1 MSEHKINLDLFDE
14 VDDDL
19 DINAIF
25 GGGTQSVEIPAAP
38 IDVLPPAV
46 QEDPTVSATPSA
58 ETIPV
63 KQEPK
68 SSAPAGDPE
77 PDLFSAFASGNMQEP
92 PTPQP
97 KAASKSTSLFDKP
110 PVFSYGG
117 AKENIN
123 DASQTF
129 EELRIKKADDFP
141 ELEEGKSV
149 SWKVRYGDVTK
160 SIPNPKDTT
169 IAKIKEE
176 IEKSKAFLD
185 SLKKAKNKNPDCLI
199 IPSVTAKSKGIA
211 SYKGVF
217 PSVDMARASDKVI
230 CLIPAKDGQ
239 VYEMRKSE
247 LGEFVAP
254 KHNIVD
260 FQEVKAGFTP
270 ALPLIPRQMIGQ
282 IISFF
287 RFQMQGAQEY
297 EALAYIYWDKENEEF
312 VPFIPK
318 QKVSKAYIDAGR
330 PDNRLPE
337 DRYLHYADIHSHN
350 SMSAKFS
357 SIDDRDEK
365 ATRLYLVI
373 GNLDRFYPSV
383 TARISCG
390 GTYQEIDPE
399 LVLEGLGEEFPTQW
413 LEQVEKV
420 DTEPRRKGR
429 WMDALLSDLPR
440 GMVL

>member
-14 VDDDL
+14 ADDDL
-19 DINAIF
+19 DLNAIF
-25 GGGTQSVEIPAAP
+25 GIGTQSVSIPAAP
-38 IDVLPPAV
+38 LEADPPTV
-46 QEDPTVSATPSA
+46 QEDPTGSEPLSA
-58 ETIPV
+58 EPTPV
-63 KQEPK
+63 NQEPK
-68 SSAPAGDPE
+68 PSVPGDLE

-92 PTPQP
+92 PAPQP
-97 KAASKSTSLFDKP
+97 KAAASKSTSLFDKP

-117 AKENIN
+117 AKENID

-149 SWKVRYGDVTK
+149 SWKVKYGDVTK
-160 SIPNPKDTT
+160 SVPNPKDTT
-169 IAKIKEE
+169 IAKIKEG
-176 IEKSKAFLD
+176 IEKSKVFLD
-185 SLKKAKNKNPDCLI
+185 SLKKGKIKNPDCLVV
-199 IPSVTAKSKGIA
+199 PSVTAKSKGIA

-270 ALPLIPRQMIGQ
+270 ALPLIPRQMMGQ

-287 RFQMQGAQEY
+287 RFQMQGKQEY

-330 PDNRLPE
+330 PDNGLPE

-350 SMSAKFS
+350 SMPAKFS

-390 GTYQEIDPE
+390 GTYQEIDPG
-399 LVLEGLGEEFPTQW
+399 LVMEGLDEEFPTQW
-413 LEQVEKV
+413 LNQVETL
-420 DTEPRRKGR
+420 DTEPRRKSR
-429 WMDALLSDLPR
+429 WMDTLLSDLPR

>member
-1 MSEHKINLDLFDE
+1 MSEHKSSFDFLEE

-19 DINAIF
+19 DIESIF
-25 GGGTQSVEIPAAP
+25 GAGAQSAKIPASPLEVIPPSVQNVSNAP
-38 IDVLPPAV
+38 
-46 QEDPTVSATPSA
+46 EAT
-58 ETIPV
+58 ETIPA

-68 SSAPAGDPE
+68 SSTPASDPE

-92 PTPQP
+92 PAPQP
-97 KAASKSTSLFDKP
+97 KAEASKSTSLFDKP
-110 PVFSYGG
+110 PIFSYGG
-117 AKENIN
+117 AKENID

-160 SIPNPKDTT
+160 SVPNPKDVT

-176 IEKSKAFLD
+176 IEKSKTFLD
-185 SLKKAKNKNPDCLI
+185 SLKKGKTKNPDCLV

-217 PSVDMARASDKVI
+217 PSVDMARASDKII

-287 RFQMQGAQEY
+287 RFQMQGEQEY
-297 EALAYIYWDKENEEF
+297 EALAYIYWDKEDEEF

-330 PDNRLPE
+330 PDNSLPE

-350 SMSAKFS
+350 SMAAKFS

-365 ATRLYLVI
+365 ATRLYLVV

-399 LVLEGLGEEFPTQW
+399 LVLEGLGEEFPIQW

-420 DTEPRRKGR
+420 GTEPRRKGR